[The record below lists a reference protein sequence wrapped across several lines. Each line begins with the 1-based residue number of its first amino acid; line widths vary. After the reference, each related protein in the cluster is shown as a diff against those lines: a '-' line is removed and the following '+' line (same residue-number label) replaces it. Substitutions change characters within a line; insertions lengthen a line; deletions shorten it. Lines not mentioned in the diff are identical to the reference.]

1 MKKGFTLVELLIVLA
16 VIAALMAVATPMAI
30 NAVATARAS
39 QVAQNMTNLTSAI
52 QTAYAVKGLPT
63 AESAAES
70 KTYLAGYITSFPNG
84 YEIAI
89 DLGPKSSAAATI
101 VYLLDDPAPDVIVK
115 QNPQVQEMLGSDID
129 KTQKLT
135 GLKDGTK
142 YAVIEIPLIR
152 Y

>member
-39 QVAQNMTNLTSAI
+39 QVAQNMANLTSAI
-52 QTAYAVKGLPT
+52 QTAFAVNGLPIN
-63 AESAAES
+63 ASAAES

-89 DLGPKSSAAATI
+89 DTGPKSSAAATV
-101 VYLLDDPAPDVIVK
+101 VYLLNDPAPDVIVK
-115 QNPQVQEMLGSDID
+115 QNPQVQKM
-129 KTQKLT
+129 QKSAISGVT
-135 GLKDGTK
+135 GLMDNTD
-142 YAVIEIPLIR
+142 YAVIVIPLIR

>member
-1 MKKGFTLVELLIVLA
+1 MRKGYTLVELLIVLA

-39 QVAQNMTNLTSAI
+39 QVAQNMANLASAI

-63 AESAAES
+63 DSSAADS
-70 KTYLAGYITSFPNG
+70 KTYLAGYITSFPDG

-101 VYLLDDPAPDVIVK
+101 VYLLNDPAPDVIVK
-115 QNPQVQEMLGSDID
+115 QNPQVQKMAPGNI
-129 KTQKLT
+129 KGFT
-135 GLKDGTK
+135 GLTAAN